1 MKIKRITLIDRSYYE
16 VGVNGVS
23 EIREQGEHCGYY
35 QIFKDNKH
43 CRDVW
48 VYCLSISY
56 FDTCKKG
63 ELSMD
68 IALSEKEQTLL
79 DFIKTEDATI
89 KIIEV
94 RLGKEYVGALGKL
107 IGKELIEGKKK
118 KVEGQAKM
126 VKYYTVKLPEEVK
139 IKEDK

>member
-1 MKIKRITLIDRSYYE
+1 
-16 VGVNGVS
+16 
-23 EIREQGEHCGYY
+23 
-35 QIFKDNKH
+35 
-43 CRDVW
+43 
-48 VYCLSISY
+48 
-56 FDTCKKG
+56 
-63 ELSMD
+63 MD
-68 IALSEKEQTLL
+68 IVLSEKEQTLL

-126 VKYYTVKLPEEVK
+126 VKHYTVKVKEETDG
-139 IKEDK
+139 I